1 MRRIILTLLGVALS
15 TLPPMICALSYF
27 PVWQS
32 RGGAAVLSG
41 FLLMLLL
48 ICFVPLFRTIKYL
61 LSSPAAH
68 TMWFI
73 SFILFF
79 ALSKIADEM
88 TVISF
93 VGFIGNLLGAFSFR
107 MARLGEEKNEK

>member
-1 MRRIILTLLGVALS
+1 MRRILLTLLGIALS
-15 TLPPMICALSYF
+15 TVPPMICTLSYF

-32 RGGAAVLSG
+32 RGSAAVFSG
-41 FLLMLLL
+41 FLLMLILV
-48 ICFVPLFRTIKYL
+48 CFVPLIRTIRYL

-73 SFILFF
+73 CFVAFF

-93 VGFIGNLLGAFSFR
+93 VGFVGNLLGAFVFR
-107 MARLGEEKNEK
+107 MAGVGNKDK